1 MTDIPKIF
9 DSFQESN
16 QQVLINISQLQNQE
30 KELYNRLDDV
40 TLSYDQ
46 KRMIIDRINQIYQ
59 IRMNLYDSLKDM
71 FSYYNQNINASNTT
85 LSQSIDAV
93 NVLEDELNNT
103 KIKMGLIDE
112 VTNSKQRLVEINT
125 YYGKRYSAYSKLMK
139 TIVFIC
145 IPIIILAFLA
155 NKGIIPTNIYMILC
169 VIIFVIGAVLLG
181 LQLIDIS
188 NRDDMNWDE
197 YDWYF
202 DKSTAPEPSKDPAAN
217 PTTNSSTNSS
227 TNPWTLPT
235 FTCVGNE
242 CCYTGSVYNV
252 NTNTC
257 VPTV

>member
-1 MTDIPKIF
+1 MTDIPKMF
-9 DSFQESN
+9 DSLQESN
-16 QQVLINISQLQNQE
+16 KQVLINISQLQNQE
-30 KELYNRLDDV
+30 KELYKSLDDV

-71 FSYYNQNINASNTT
+71 FSYYNQNVDSSNTT
-85 LSQSIDAV
+85 LNQSIEAV
-93 NVLEDELNNT
+93 NILEDELNNT

-112 VTNSKQRLVEINT
+112 LENSKQRLVEINT
-125 YYGKRYSAYSKLMK
+125 YYGKRYNAYSKLMK

-145 IPIIILAFLA
+145 IPIIIVAFLA
-155 NKGIIPTNIYMILC
+155 NKGIIPANIYNILY
-169 VIIFVIGAVLLG
+169 VIILVIGVVLLG

-197 YDWYF
+197 YNWYF
-202 DKSTAPEPSKDPAAN
+202 DKSIAPEPSKGSTTN
-217 PTTNSSTNSS
+217 PTTNSTTNST
-227 TNPWTLPT
+227 TNPWKLPT

-252 NTNTC
+252 NTNRC